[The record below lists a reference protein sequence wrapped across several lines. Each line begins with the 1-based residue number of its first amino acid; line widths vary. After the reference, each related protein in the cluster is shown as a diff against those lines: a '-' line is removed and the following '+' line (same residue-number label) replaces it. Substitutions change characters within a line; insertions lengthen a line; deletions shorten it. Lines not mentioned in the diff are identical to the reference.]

1 MTLSKLMRDLG
12 LDVVPRGFHTS
23 FSNCAEQCPSAR
35 RKAMESHLAYTV
47 RNEFEAAYNWTDLF
61 EDRGT
66 LKDQWT
72 SYLDGAA
79 GAVVPMVRRHG

>member
-1 MTLSKLMRDLG
+1 MTLSKLRRDLG

-47 RNEFEAAYNWTDLF
+47 
-61 EDRGT
+61 
-66 LKDQWT
+66 
-72 SYLDGAA
+72 
-79 GAVVPMVRRHG
+79 